1 MNHQAWSYQNALA
14 TARQQ
19 LSQTAAIHQ
28 APPHE
33 AKLETEILLCHVLQC
48 QRSLLY
54 TWPERALTPA
64 QADAFFALVQRRQTG
79 EPLAYILGQREFWGL
94 NLKVSPATLIPRA
107 DTETLVEAALEKIRD
122 LPCAKVLDLG
132 TGSGAIILAIASERI
147 DGEFHA
153 VDFSADALAVAQH
166 NAHQLGLTIHF
177 FHGSWFEPVHAQQ
190 YDLIVSNPP
199 YIEDS
204 DPHLQQGDLRFEP
217 ASALS
222 SGIDGL
228 EDLRLIIQQAWSHLH
243 HQGWLLVEHGYNQAD
258 EVAALFAQQGYHA
271 IALKQD
277 LSGQPRVTLG
287 QKP

>member
-1 MNHQAWSYQNALA
+1 MNHQAWSYENALA
-14 TARQQ
+14 TARPLLNNAQ
-19 LSQTAAIHQ
+19 
-28 APPHE
+28 HE
-33 AKLETEILLCHVLQC
+33 AKLDAEILLCHVLQC
-48 QRSLLY
+48 QRALLY
-54 TWPERALTPA
+54 TWPERQLNQQQAA
-64 QADAFFALVQRRQTG
+64 QFFALVQRRQAG
-79 EPLAYILGQREFWGL
+79 EPLAYITEQREFWGL

-132 TGSGAIILAIASERI
+132 TGSGAIILAIASERT

-153 VDFSADALAVAQH
+153 VDFSADALAIAQH
-166 NAHQLGLTIHF
+166 NAQQLGLNVHF

-199 YIEDS
+199 YIEDL

-217 ASALS
+217 ATALS
-222 SGIDGL
+222 SGADGL
-228 EDLRLIIQQAWSHLH
+228 EDLRLIINQAWLHLH
-243 HQGWLLVEHGYNQAD
+243 HQGWLIVEHGYNQAD
-258 EVAALFAQQGYHA
+258 AVAALFQQRGYHA
-271 IALKQD
+271 IQLQRD